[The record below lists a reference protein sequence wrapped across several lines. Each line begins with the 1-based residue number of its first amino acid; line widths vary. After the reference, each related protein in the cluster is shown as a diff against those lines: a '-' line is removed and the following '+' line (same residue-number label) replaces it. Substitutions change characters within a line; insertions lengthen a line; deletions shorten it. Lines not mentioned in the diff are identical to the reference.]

1 MARGHKADGVWA
13 SLRMLLGK
21 GLLTLANKEKKKMA
35 VSRMLT
41 VQQGRWCRLTG

>member
-21 GLLTLANKEKKKMA
+21 GLLTLANKGEK
-35 VSRMLT
+35 
-41 VQQGRWCRLTG
+41 RL

>member
-21 GLLTLANKEKKKMA
+21 GLLTLANKEKKKKEA

-41 VQQGRWCRLTG
+41 VP